1 MLTNPATTCNTNLRQ
16 SFWSKLLVKA
26 LSQGPTL
33 DFASGVM
40 FSRQILSGLHLLQ
53 TTFCALELE
62 A

>member
-16 SFWSKLLVKA
+16 SSSTGLLDRA
-26 LSQGPTL
+26 LSQGSTL

-40 FSRQILSGLHLLQ
+40 FTRQVLSGLHLLQ
-53 TTFCALELE
+53 TTFCTLELE